1 MVFDITHLKK
11 IRKQLN
17 LTQHQFAKTA
27 GLSQSL
33 IAKIESGK
41 LDPTYSKVK
50 KIEQALE
57 ILAKKHE
64 KEAREI
70 MVRKI
75 ISVQQE
81 EKATKIIEVMNK
93 HSVSQIPIL
102 EKDKVI
108 GIVSESSIL
117 SRGLEEIKLLKA
129 RDIMEEAPPIMAKDT
144 KLEVIKNLLQHYSLV
159 LVKEKG
165 KLIGLITKADFI
177 KSLV

>member
-108 GIVSESSIL
+108 GIVSESSL